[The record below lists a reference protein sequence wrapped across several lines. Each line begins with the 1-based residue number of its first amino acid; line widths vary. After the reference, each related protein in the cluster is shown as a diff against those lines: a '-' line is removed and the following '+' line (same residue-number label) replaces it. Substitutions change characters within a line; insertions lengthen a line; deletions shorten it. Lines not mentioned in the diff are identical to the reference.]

1 MVQVCRERKEG
12 KDPDM
17 SVLLGLR
24 SKFNPSQI
32 CHSTKR
38 IQFDL
43 ERSDA
48 LSNYLMMSLKYRKEC
63 FI

>member
-38 IQFDL
+38 IQLAL

-48 LSNYLMMSLKYRKEC
+48 LRDYLTLRNTLK
-63 FI
+63 

>member
-24 SKFNPSQI
+24 SKFNPS
-32 CHSTKR
+32 S
-38 IQFDL
+38 DL
-43 ERSDA
+43 SLNKADA
-48 LSNYLMMSLKYRKEC
+48 VGSRKV
-63 FI
+63 

>member
-24 SKFNPSQI
+24 SKFNPS
-32 CHSTKR
+32 TKR

-48 LSNYLMMSLKYRKEC
+48 LRDYLTLRNTLK
-63 FI
+63 

>member
-24 SKFNPSQI
+24 SKFNPSL
-32 CHSTKR
+32 
-38 IQFDL
+38 DL
-43 ERSDA
+43 
-48 LSNYLMMSLKYRKEC
+48 SLNKTDTVGSRKVSRP
-63 FI
+63 